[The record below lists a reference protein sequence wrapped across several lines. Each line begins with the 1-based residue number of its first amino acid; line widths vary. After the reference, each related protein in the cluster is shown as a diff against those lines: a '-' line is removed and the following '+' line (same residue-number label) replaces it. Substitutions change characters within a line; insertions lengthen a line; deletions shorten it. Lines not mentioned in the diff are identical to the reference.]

1 MSHRRSAVKGTLSF
15 SHPAVRAWLFQI
27 IAIVA
32 VVLIAVYLI
41 HNTITNLNNRGITSG
56 FAFWIAAQGL
66 ALFSILLI
74 MRKVTRTDACLW
86 SVY

>member
-1 MSHRRSAVKGTLSF
+1 MSHRRSAVKGSLSF

-41 HNTITNLNNRGITSG
+41 HNTINLNNRGITSG
-56 FAFWIAAQGL
+56 FAFLDRSAGL
-66 ALFSILLI
+66 ALFSTLLI
-74 MRKVTRTDACLW
+74 TGR
-86 SVY
+86 